1 MALKIR
7 LRRMGR
13 KKAPHYRIVIA
24 ESSMPRDGRFVAT
37 IGHYNPTTQPET
49 LKVDL
54 AKAEAWMAK
63 GAVPTDTVRSLL
75 RRAPAAAPEGVVE
88 TVKGAASTAGR
99 AVKGA
104 AGKAAD
110 AAKDVAGK
118 AADVAQVVAGKAAE
132 VAQDAASTV
141 ADAAK
146 GAASAVADAAGSVF
160 DKVKD
165 AAESVVERVTGGDDA
180 ASAAAETAEAPAV
193 DAQVTDEAAPTAVNS
208 QVTDAVTDAD
218 EAPVADAPGAEAATA
233 DAPLAATP
241 VADDAAPAEGEEPA
255 QA

>member
-75 RRAPAAAPEGVVE
+75 RRAPAAPEGVVE
-88 TVKGAASTAGR
+88 TVKSAASTAGR

-110 AAKDVAGK
+110 AAKDVAGR
-118 AADVAQVVAGKAAE
+118 AADVAQDVAGKAAD

-146 GAASAVADAAGSVF
+146 GAALAVADAAGSVF

-180 ASAAAETAEAPAV
+180 AAAEAETAADEAPEGATA
-193 DAQVTDEAAPTAVNS
+193 DAFPTAVNS
-208 QVTDAVTDAD
+208 QVTDAVT
-218 EAPVADAPGAEAATA
+218 ETEEPPVADAPGAEAATA

-255 QA
+255 QS

>member
-49 LKVDL
+49 LKVDRD
-54 AKAEAWMAK
+54 KAAAWMAK

-75 RRAPAAAPEGVVE
+75 RRAATQPETVVE
-88 TVKGAASTAGR
+88 TVKAAASTAGR

-118 AADVAQVVAGKAAE
+118 AADVAQ
-132 VAQDAASTV
+132 DAAVVV

-146 GAASAVADAAGSVF
+146 DAASAVADVAETVLE
-160 DKVKD
+160 KVKD
-165 AAESVVERVTGGDDA
+165 AAGAVAERVSGGDDEA
-180 ASAAAETAEAPAV
+180 VAAAAETETAETPAV
-193 DAQVTDEAAPTAVNS
+193 DAQVDDATADAFPTAVNS
-208 QVTDAVTDAD
+208 QITDAVTEAD
-218 EAPVADAPGAEAATA
+218 EAPVADAPGAEASTA
-233 DAPLAATP
+233 DAPLAAVET
-241 VADDAAPAEGEEPA
+241 ADEPADEAAPAEGEEPA
-255 QA
+255 KA

>member
-49 LKVDL
+49 LKVDRD
-54 AKAEAWMAK
+54 KAAAWMAK

-75 RRAPAAAPEGVVE
+75 RRAAAQPEPSVVVE
-88 TVKGAASTAGR
+88 TAKAAGR

-104 AGKAAD
+104 AGKAAG

-118 AADVAQVVAGKAAE
+118 AADVAQ
-132 VAQDAASTV
+132 DAAAVV

-146 GAASAVADAAGSVF
+146 DAASAVADAAGSVI
-160 DKVKD
+160 DRVKD
-165 AAESVVERVTGGDDA
+165 AAEAVVDRVAGGDDEA
-180 ASAAAETAEAPAV
+180 ATAEAPAAV
-193 DAQVTDEAAPTAVNS
+193 DAQIEDAFPTAVNS
-208 QVTDAVTDAD
+208 QITDAVA
-218 EAPVADAPGAEAATA
+218 EAPVADEAGAEASTT

-241 VADDAAPAEGEEPA
+241 GADDAAAPAEGEEPA
-255 QA
+255 QG